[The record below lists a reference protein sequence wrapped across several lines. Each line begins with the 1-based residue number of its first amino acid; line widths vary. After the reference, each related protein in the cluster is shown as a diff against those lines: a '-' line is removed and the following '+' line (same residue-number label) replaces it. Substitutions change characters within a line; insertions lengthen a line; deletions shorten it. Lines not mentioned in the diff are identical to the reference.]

1 MNTKLPGTDGW
12 TDLCA
17 VGPECEYWHAIND
30 SPHEGAMSRIRL
42 RSLLLA
48 TAGLTYL
55 LLLIGIYTAASG
67 AGLTCEGR
75 WPLCDGAVFGLFPAN
90 WPSFIEWFHR
100 VVAMIAGFVVIGAT
114 YGTWR
119 WQNDRRI
126 RLAMTTALVLYP
138 LQALLGAGTVLDYSL
153 LYLTAHFLT
162 ALVIF
167 GAITV
172 ATLWYLPELATLARV
187 RYALFSLVG
196 LLPVLVA
203 LSPGT
208 LIAHTATVQA
218 IYYAIGLGMFALL
231 LAVAVWSDLLE
242 TTASRLSRVRL
253 LAAAGSVALGAQL
266 LLGRYVYTDLI
277 QLLDA
282 TAMAAVFLI
291 VVTAVWLIHRT
302 DPTNASP
309 HAQ

>member
-1 MNTKLPGTDGW
+1 MTR
-12 TDLCA
+12 
-17 VGPECEYWHAIND
+17 
-30 SPHEGAMSRIRL
+30 SRL
-42 RSLLLA
+42 RTLLLA

-100 VVAMIAGFVVIGAT
+100 LIAMVAGFVVIGAT
-114 YGTWR
+114 YGAWR
-119 WQNDRRI
+119 WQDDRRI
-126 RLAMTTALVLYP
+126 RLGMTVALALYP

-167 GAITV
+167 SSITV
-172 ATLWYLPELATLARV
+172 ATLWYLPELATLSRV
-187 RYALFSLVG
+187 RYTLLAVVG
-196 LLPVLVA
+196 LFPVLIA

-208 LIAHTATVQA
+208 LIAHTAAVQA
-218 IYYAIGLGMFALL
+218 VYYAVGLGMFAAL

-242 TTASRLSRVRL
+242 SADRLSQVRL
-253 LAAAGSVALGAQL
+253 LAGAGAVVLAAQL

-282 TAMAAVFLI
+282 TAMTAAFLI
-291 VVTAVWLIHRT
+291 AAAAAWLTYRAEP
-302 DPTNASP
+302 PTASP
-309 HAQ
+309 QAQ

>member
-1 MNTKLPGTDGW
+1 MTR
-12 TDLCA
+12 
-17 VGPECEYWHAIND
+17 
-30 SPHEGAMSRIRL
+30 SRL
-42 RSLLLA
+42 RTLLLA
-48 TAGLTYL
+48 TAGLTYA

-100 VVAMIAGFVVIGAT
+100 LIAMIAGFVVIGAT
-114 YGTWR
+114 YGAWR
-119 WQNDRRI
+119 WQDDRRI
-126 RLAMTTALVLYP
+126 RLGMTVALALYP

-167 GAITV
+167 GSITV
-172 ATLWYLPELATLARV
+172 ATLWYLPELATLSRI
-187 RYALFSLVG
+187 RYTLLAVLGLF
-196 LLPVLVA
+196 PVFVA

-208 LIAHTATVQA
+208 LIAHTAAVQA
-218 IYYAIGLGMFALL
+218 VYYAIGLGMFALL
-231 LAVAVWSDLLE
+231 LAVAVWSGLLE
-242 TTASRLSRVRL
+242 SAAERLSRVRL
-253 LAAAGSVALGAQL
+253 LAGAGAVVLAAQL

-282 TAMAAVFLI
+282 TAMTAAFLI
-291 VVTAVWLIHRT
+291 AAAAAWLTYRAEP
-302 DPTNASP
+302 PTASP
-309 HAQ
+309 QAQ

>member
-1 MNTKLPGTDGW
+1 MTR
-12 TDLCA
+12 
-17 VGPECEYWHAIND
+17 
-30 SPHEGAMSRIRL
+30 SRL
-42 RSLLLA
+42 RTLLLA

-75 WPLCDGAVFGLFPAN
+75 WPLCDGAVFGLVPAN

-100 VVAMIAGFVVIGAT
+100 LIAMVAGFVVIGAT
-114 YGTWR
+114 YGAWR
-119 WQNDRRI
+119 WQDDRRI
-126 RLAMTTALVLYP
+126 RLGMTVALALYP

-167 GAITV
+167 SSITV
-172 ATLWYLPELATLARV
+172 ATLWYLPELATLSRV
-187 RYALFSLVG
+187 RYTLLAVVG
-196 LLPVLVA
+196 LFPVLIA

-208 LIAHTATVQA
+208 LIAHTAAVQA
-218 IYYAIGLGMFALL
+218 VYYAVGLGMFAAL

-242 TTASRLSRVRL
+242 SADRLSQVRL
-253 LAAAGSVALGAQL
+253 LAGAGAVVLAAQL

-282 TAMAAVFLI
+282 TAMTAAFLI
-291 VVTAVWLIHRT
+291 AAAAAWLTYRAEP
-302 DPTNASP
+302 PTASP
-309 HAQ
+309 QAQ

>member
-1 MNTKLPGTDGW
+1 
-12 TDLCA
+12 
-17 VGPECEYWHAIND
+17 
-30 SPHEGAMSRIRL
+30 MSRSRL
-42 RSLLLA
+42 RILLLA

-100 VVAMIAGFVVIGAT
+100 LVAMIAGFVVIGAT

-119 WQNDRRI
+119 WQDDRRI
-126 RLAMTTALVLYP
+126 QLAMTTALALYP

-153 LYLTAHFLT
+153 LYLTAHFVT

-167 GAITV
+167 GAITI
-172 ATLWYLPELATLARV
+172 ATLWYLPEIATLARV
-187 RYALFSLVG
+187 RYALFALIG
-196 LLPVLVA
+196 LFPVLIA

-208 LIAHTATVQA
+208 LVVHTATVQA

-231 LAVAVWSDLLE
+231 LAVVVWSDFVE
-242 TTASRLSRVRL
+242 STGSRLSRVRL

-282 TAMAAVFLI
+282 TAMAAVFCI
-291 VVTAVWLIHRT
+291 VLTAALLTHRIEPDRT
-302 DPTNASP
+302 TS

>member
-1 MNTKLPGTDGW
+1 
-12 TDLCA
+12 
-17 VGPECEYWHAIND
+17 
-30 SPHEGAMSRIRL
+30 MSRDRL

-48 TAGLTYL
+48 TAGLTYV

-67 AGLTCEGR
+67 AGLTCAGR

-100 VVAMIAGFVVIGAT
+100 LIAMIAGFVVIGAT

-119 WQNDRRI
+119 WQGDRRI
-126 RLAMTTALVLYP
+126 KLAMTTALALYP

-162 ALVIF
+162 ALAIF
-167 GAITV
+167 GSITA
-172 ATLWYLPELATLARV
+172 ATLWYLPELAALSRV
-187 RYALFSLVG
+187 RYALFAVVG
-196 LLPVLVA
+196 LFPVLVA

-208 LIAHTATVQA
+208 LIDHTAAVQA
-218 IYYAIGLGMFALL
+218 VYYAVGLAMFALL
-231 LAVAVWSDLLE
+231 LAVAIWSGLLE
-242 TTASRLSRVRL
+242 SAVDRLSTVRL
-253 LAAAGSVALGAQL
+253 LATVGAVALATQL

-282 TAMAAVFLI
+282 GAMAAAFLI
-291 VVTAVWLIHRT
+291 ALLAAWLATRIDPPTAGLQV
-302 DPTNASP
+302 
-309 HAQ
+309 Q

>member
-1 MNTKLPGTDGW
+1 MTR
-12 TDLCA
+12 
-17 VGPECEYWHAIND
+17 
-30 SPHEGAMSRIRL
+30 SRL
-42 RSLLLA
+42 RTLLLA

-100 VVAMIAGFVVIGAT
+100 LIAMIAGFVVIGAT
-114 YGTWR
+114 YGAWR
-119 WQNDRRI
+119 WQDDRRI
-126 RLAMTTALVLYP
+126 RLGMTVALALYP

-167 GAITV
+167 GSIAA
-172 ATLWYLPELATLARV
+172 ATLWYLPELATLSRV
-187 RYALFSLVG
+187 RYTLLAVVG
-196 LLPVLVA
+196 LFPVLVA

-208 LIAHTATVQA
+208 LIAHTAAVQA
-218 IYYAIGLGMFALL
+218 VYYAIGLGMFAAL
-231 LAVAVWSDLLE
+231 LAVAVWSGLLE
-242 TTASRLSRVRL
+242 SAADRLSRVRL
-253 LAAAGSVALGAQL
+253 LAGAGAVVLAAQL

-282 TAMAAVFLI
+282 TAMTAAFLI
-291 VVTAVWLIHRT
+291 AGAAAWLTYRIE
-302 DPTNASP
+302 PPAASP
-309 HAQ
+309 QAQ

>member
-1 MNTKLPGTDGW
+1 
-12 TDLCA
+12 
-17 VGPECEYWHAIND
+17 
-30 SPHEGAMSRIRL
+30 MSRSRL
-42 RSLLLA
+42 RTLLLA

-100 VVAMIAGFVVIGAT
+100 LVAMIAGFVVIGAT

-119 WQNDRRI
+119 WQDDRRI
-126 RLAMTTALVLYP
+126 QLAMTTALALYP

-153 LYLTAHFLT
+153 LYLTAHFVT

-167 GAITV
+167 GAITI
-172 ATLWYLPELATLARV
+172 ATLWYLPEIATLARV
-187 RYALFSLVG
+187 RYALFALIG
-196 LLPVLVA
+196 LFPVLIA

-208 LIAHTATVQA
+208 LVVHTATVQA

-231 LAVAVWSDLLE
+231 LAVVVWSDFVE
-242 TTASRLSRVRL
+242 STGSRLSRVRL

-282 TAMAAVFLI
+282 TAMAAVFCI
-291 VVTAVWLIHRT
+291 VLTAALLTHRIEPDRT
-302 DPTNASP
+302 TS

>member
-1 MNTKLPGTDGW
+1 
-12 TDLCA
+12 
-17 VGPECEYWHAIND
+17 
-30 SPHEGAMSRIRL
+30 MSRSRL
-42 RSLLLA
+42 RTLLLA

-100 VVAMIAGFVVIGAT
+100 LVAMIAGFVVIGAT

-119 WQNDRRI
+119 WQDDRRI
-126 RLAMTTALVLYP
+126 RLAMTTALALYP

-153 LYLTAHFLT
+153 LYLTAHFVT

-167 GAITV
+167 GAITI
-172 ATLWYLPELATLARV
+172 ATLWYLPEIATLARV
-187 RYALFSLVG
+187 RYALFALLG
-196 LLPVLVA
+196 LFPVLIA

-208 LIAHTATVQA
+208 LVVHTATVQA

-231 LAVAVWSDLLE
+231 LAVVVWSDFVE
-242 TTASRLSRVRL
+242 STGSRLSRVRL

-282 TAMAAVFLI
+282 TAMAAVFCI
-291 VVTAVWLIHRT
+291 VLTAALLTHRIEPDRT
-302 DPTNASP
+302 TS

>member
-1 MNTKLPGTDGW
+1 
-12 TDLCA
+12 
-17 VGPECEYWHAIND
+17 
-30 SPHEGAMSRIRL
+30 MSRSRL
-42 RSLLLA
+42 RTLLLS
-48 TAGLTYL
+48 TAGLTYV

-100 VVAMIAGFVVIGAT
+100 LVAMIAGFVVVGAT

-126 RLAMTTALVLYP
+126 RLAMTTALALYP

-153 LYLTAHFLT
+153 LYLTAHFTT

-167 GAITV
+167 GSITA
-172 ATLWYLPELATLARV
+172 ATLWYLPELATLSRV
-187 RYALFSLVG
+187 RYALFAVVG
-196 LLPVLVA
+196 LFPVLVA

-218 IYYAIGLGMFALL
+218 VYYAIGLGMFALL
-231 LAVAVWSDLLE
+231 LAVTVWSGLLDSA
-242 TTASRLSRVRL
+242 TDRLSRVRL
-253 LAAAGSVALGAQL
+253 LAGVAATVLAAQL

-282 TAMAAVFLI
+282 TAMAAAFLI
-291 VVTAVWLIHRT
+291 ALVAAWLTTRIEP
-302 DPTNASP
+302 PTASP
-309 HAQ
+309 QAQ

>member
-1 MNTKLPGTDGW
+1 MTR
-12 TDLCA
+12 
-17 VGPECEYWHAIND
+17 
-30 SPHEGAMSRIRL
+30 SRL
-42 RSLLLA
+42 RTLLLA
-48 TAGLTYL
+48 TAGLTYV

-100 VVAMIAGFVVIGAT
+100 LIAMIAGFVVIGAT
-114 YGTWR
+114 YGAWR
-119 WQNDRRI
+119 WQDDRRI
-126 RLAMTTALVLYP
+126 RLGMTLALALYP

-167 GAITV
+167 GSIVA
-172 ATLWYLPELATLARV
+172 ATLWYLPELATLSRI
-187 RYALFSLVG
+187 RYTLLAVVG
-196 LLPVLVA
+196 LFPVLVA

-208 LIAHTATVQA
+208 LVAHTAAVQA
-218 IYYAIGLGMFALL
+218 VYYAIGLAMFALL
-231 LAVAVWSDLLE
+231 LAVAVWSGLLE
-242 TTASRLSRVRL
+242 SAADRLSRVRL
-253 LAAAGSVALGAQL
+253 LAGVGAVVLAAQL

-282 TAMAAVFLI
+282 TAMTAAFLI
-291 VVTAVWLIHRT
+291 AAAAAWLTYRIE
-302 DPTNASP
+302 PPAASP
-309 HAQ
+309 QAQ

>member
-1 MNTKLPGTDGW
+1 MCGRPRGPDDSYDASTDAG
-12 TDLCA
+12 D
-17 VGPECEYWHAIND
+17 
-30 SPHEGAMSRIRL
+30 AMTRSRL
-42 RSLLLA
+42 RTLLLA
-48 TAGLTYL
+48 TAGLTYV

-100 VVAMIAGFVVIGAT
+100 LIAMIAGFVVIGAT
-114 YGTWR
+114 YGAWR
-119 WQNDRRI
+119 WQDDRRI
-126 RLAMTTALVLYP
+126 RLGMTLALALYP

-167 GAITV
+167 GSIVA
-172 ATLWYLPELATLARV
+172 ATLWYLPELATLSRI
-187 RYALFSLVG
+187 RYTLLAVVG
-196 LLPVLVA
+196 LFPVLVA

-208 LIAHTATVQA
+208 LVAHTAAVQA
-218 IYYAIGLGMFALL
+218 VYYAIGLAMFALL
-231 LAVAVWSDLLE
+231 LAVAVWSGLLE
-242 TTASRLSRVRL
+242 SAADRLSRVRL
-253 LAAAGSVALGAQL
+253 LAGVGAVVLAAQL

-282 TAMAAVFLI
+282 TAMTAAFLI
-291 VVTAVWLIHRT
+291 AAAAAWLTYRIE
-302 DPTNASP
+302 PPAASP
-309 HAQ
+309 QAQ

>member
-1 MNTKLPGTDGW
+1 
-12 TDLCA
+12 
-17 VGPECEYWHAIND
+17 
-30 SPHEGAMSRIRL
+30 MSRTRL
-42 RSLLLA
+42 RRLLLA
-48 TAGLTYL
+48 TGGLTYL

-100 VVAMIAGFVVIGAT
+100 LIAMIAGFVVIGAT
-114 YGTWR
+114 YGAWR
-119 WQNDRRI
+119 WQDDRRI
-126 RLAMTTALVLYP
+126 RLAMTTALALYP

-167 GAITV
+167 GAIV
-172 ATLWYLPELATLARV
+172 IATLWYLPEIATLSRI
-187 RYALFSLVG
+187 RYALLAIVG
-196 LLPVLVA
+196 SFPALIA

-208 LIAHTATVQA
+208 LIPHTATVQA
-218 IYYAIGLGMFALL
+218 IYYAIGLGMFATL
-231 LAVAVWSDLLE
+231 LAVFVWSSLLE
-242 TTASRLSRVRL
+242 STSARLSRVRL
-253 LAAAGSVALGAQL
+253 LAATGVVALAAQL

-282 TAMAAVFLI
+282 AAMAAVFLI
-291 VVTAVWLIHRT
+291 VLAAAWFTHRIESTAS
-302 DPTNASP
+302 AP